1 MRALSWYAK
10 CGVAGPTSASMSSR
24 VGSGI
29 AKSLMGRV
37 ERVRRPELSDV
48 MLLVTV
54 VIWSLN
60 FTVTKYVLNHH
71 FRPLAYSG
79 LRFAAAAVL
88 FIGVTWFRER
98 SFRVRRKDI
107 PYIVAAALVG
117 ISINQI
123 TFVYGTK
130 LTTATTV
137 ALIFGTL
144 PIMTALFAAAGGVE
158 RLQTRFWLAATIS
171 FTGVCLVAFGSEGG
185 ISGDVWGYLL
195 ALIGAA
201 TWAAYSVAIAPLMTR
216 YTASRISAYGLTI
229 GVLPVLAIGAPQVTG
244 TEYSELPT
252 LVWIAFVFAVLGP
265 LFLTNLLWFNAI
277 DRVGPSRAS
286 LYANLQPFL
295 GAIFALL
302 ILSESMTRYQVAGG
316 LLIATGII
324 LSRGRERVRVVQEP
338 A

>member
-1 MRALSWYAK
+1 
-10 CGVAGPTSASMSSR
+10 
-24 VGSGI
+24 
-29 AKSLMGRV
+29 
-37 ERVRRPELSDV
+37 

-79 LRFAAAAVL
+79 LRFAAAAAL
-88 FIGVTWFRER
+88 FAGVVWFRER
-98 SFRVRRKDI
+98 SFRLRRKDI
-107 PYIVAAALVG
+107 PFVVAAALVG
-117 ISINQI
+117 ISLNQI

-137 ALIFGTL
+137 ALIFGTF
-144 PIMTALFAAAGGVE
+144 PIMTALFAAAGGIE
-158 RLQTRFWLAATIS
+158 KLHSRFWLAATIS
-171 FTGVCLVAFGSEGG
+171 FTGVCLVAFGGEGG
-185 ISGDVWGYLL
+185 VSGDLSGYLL
-195 ALIGAA
+195 AFIGAV

-216 YTASRISAYGLTI
+216 YTASRISAYALTI
-229 GVLPVLAIGAPQVTG
+229 GALPVLAIGSPQVAG
-244 TEYSELPT
+244 TDYGSLPP
-252 LVWIAFVFAVLGP
+252 LVWFAFVFAILGP
-265 LFLTNLLWFNAI
+265 LFVTNLLWFNAI
-277 DRVGPSRAS
+277 ERVGPSRAS

-324 LSRGRERVRVVQEP
+324 LSRGREPAVVVQE
-338 A
+338 AA